1 MGMITKYN
9 SNTNNLS
16 SRKSKSGRNKKSMI
30 SLILLFALLFTSIP
44 MESFAV
50 GEPVI
55 NEFSYKVIRD
65 GEITKHE
72 MYFQGTNLENAQ
84 FQFGETDLNAIP
96 GATKVSNKISF
107 KITYTDKTSV
117 NILSTNTLI
126 ITNDAGSTS
135 YTLRYG
141 SNLPTLS
148 QPDTKMY
155 LGKPARVSG
164 INLKNPNQY
173 NTGNE
178 KAGYFIIAE
187 RENRNYT
194 MDTAEPGVAVINVSD
209 GVPGDDKSVA
219 FRVEFAQDTGGIPN
233 VYYQY
238 QINNAVDFRQPIN
251 GLDHISVMPTVGP
264 IDGGTTLNIQAKTAE
279 DGTIVTDKNLFDDSM
294 RVSLIKREE
303 PNKGAVLQTL
313 DPKVIITNGFKSSM
327 TVKTPKVTV
336 GYRGSYDLI
345 IYKNNDRFNESVAQ
359 NVFRYEEGGTS
370 LSLGIPNPL
379 TGKDSGDTLVRV
391 IGQNIF
397 ALDSV
402 AGITKNQPITIQKV
416 EVNPA
421 TPEWLD
427 VTYAVPPDT
436 KYGSQNVESITRRI
450 RVEIGTSTD
459 ALGELEVLTT
469 QPASIHSA
477 HFTQASP
484 NLDGIIVRT
493 NRNEAQ
499 SYDVVMQTHTT
510 ITLEGQVNPLPV
522 IIEEAK
528 AAQKYTYD
536 RTLIEPRITK
546 IEPLY
551 GYYNNLIAQGIQLP
565 HESASDERVKPLM
578 LRVHGED
585 FAVERVQNAEG
596 VFLPKYPDI
605 RLIDNEETGAEYDE
619 LKAKVVKVLKNGQ
632 VVSGE
637 KGNQLGDT
645 MIVEIAPSGYDPDST
660 LPNNGNYNF
669 SKDILEQGVVGNG
682 YKSLKT
688 KLLISQTSGNNDN
701 TAILEPAFEFRYP
714 TSNDKERQPYIE
726 NVYSGLTLENASQA
740 KTLNSE
746 EENDIII
753 RFIATPVQNID
764 KIVVTIDGMDMK
776 DYIEERGYDPRDK
789 QYGYIRLKTPIGLQG
804 ETRIQIIV
812 QEGLMDSYELNFQPV
827 TGPWLKQLIPNNGQ
841 AGTWTT
847 LKRDSDRNNIAFIKP
862 TSATDRYTGS
872 IVLID
877 GKEITTDYEVK
888 DADTIIFKIP
898 ENTAQGNRKIQVQNP
913 DKSRSQELAFL
924 VRDVQGD
931 KMEILSIDPDKG
943 DYKGG
948 IPATITAKEGSSFSG
963 GADVYFASQKAEIIG
978 TNLDFT
984 QLYIKIPALNEIR
997 LDAGKEYSV
1006 PVTVQKRESGVTG
1019 TIENGF
1025 TYFNPTYSDLMK
1037 INKIY
1042 KKDVRPETNKGNV
1055 GDQFWIEGDN
1065 FLAYTDEN
1073 GDIVMPSI
1081 YFGYNKAEILEVVG
1095 PGQIG
1100 EIKRLPR
1107 ILVKV
1112 PNKPL
1117 KLNADGSVDVMVIN
1131 YNGGTAIKEKGFI
1144 YSQGTPSIIE
1154 KESILQASRFD
1165 GQVTITAKDV
1175 IQNGLLVAFGER
1187 IDRLDI
1193 TDNTPAYVVTTGSG
1207 KVQMVEKLRITY
1219 NEKNPKEILVYY
1231 EDPSGTPVLMDD
1243 LVDVSGQ
1250 SIGSGF
1256 TLDKVAEKK
1265 IVGINWKNPD
1275 YHKNTTIAS
1284 QPELLSRLNKEYVS
1298 FEIVPNDR
1306 VNTLVI
1312 RRGLGHIQKFT
1323 LNQADNTAKIIVNTP
1338 YNDKIEKTTVTL
1350 INSDDSSAT
1359 APFEFHGG
1367 LDSPVI
1373 TDLEGSKER
1382 TVTLDGAQQKIKAKT
1397 QDYTVDGTLKIMGK
1411 NFKDVQ
1417 SARIGSKEVK
1427 IEAISPDYTY
1437 MIVSVPKAQPAEIGQ
1452 PLEVSV
1458 VTKEGNAFS
1467 SRNTPPVYFM
1477 YIAADSKPVI
1487 QSVTPVIGPRTGGTL
1502 VTIKGTGFRERDEFG
1517 VISDKVE
1524 ERITVTVNGSMPAGL
1539 KSTVK
1544 NELGE
1549 IVELKVVMPPSITGK
1564 AKLQVVNADG
1574 GTSEPKDFT
1583 YVSQPKISK
1592 TEGSLFFN
1600 DTTSEIR
1607 LFGEDFVTGA
1617 KVILGA
1623 EQTKGK
1629 KPADASVSGMLGVTA
1644 DGINQEAHLTGGVE
1658 AADVKVTGT
1667 NQITFKMPEAIE
1679 SLENTSI
1686 IILNP
1691 DTGMSEPG
1699 QGNIKPPVPDVP
1711 DIEAIPGFERTMI
1724 LRWTVDKDVLNAA
1737 EKFEIYV
1744 RERRS
1749 GDYTFVGDTKQ
1760 DTTEQSYVIK
1770 GLKYDTTYDILV
1782 RVLNKYGEAED
1793 FASVRE
1799 TTLKQNQDY
1808 KEKEKLEAVDKAVA
1822 QIETQGKQEVIGDT
1836 LYYTVGTRESTI
1848 NLSNTTA
1855 KNKTKYVQIPVR
1867 DIKAGNKTITIT
1879 DKDLSLTVSYSSL
1892 NTPELRNA
1900 PDDAV
1905 FRFKISAAEKQV
1917 EEGLAR
1923 AIPRVYKK
1931 ASNVYG
1937 IYFELAQPKLVTP
1950 IAMLSGSAT
1959 ININAPAFPKYHAV
1973 YIESAD
1979 TFSIL
1984 QANIITQGGNYVLL
1998 TNK

>member
-1 MGMITKYN
+1 MITKYN

-30 SLILLFALLFTSIP
+30 SFILLFALLFTSIP

-50 GEPVI
+50 GEPTL

-65 GEITKHE
+65 GEQIKHE

-84 FQFGETDLNAIP
+84 FQFGETDLNAIV

-107 KITYTDKTSV
+107 KITYTDKESV
-117 NILSTNTLI
+117 NILSTNSLI
-126 ITNDAGSTS
+126 VTNAVGST
-135 YTLRYG
+135 TFNIKYG

-155 LGKPARVSG
+155 LGRTAQVTG
-164 INLKNPNQY
+164 VNLKNPENY
-173 NTGNE
+173 PDAINLNE

-187 RENRNYT
+187 RENR
-194 MDTAEPGVAVINVSD
+194 DFSVADGVATINVSD
-209 GVPGDDKSVA
+209 GVPGDDKIVA
-219 FRVEFAQDTGGIPN
+219 FRVEYEQGGGGIPN

-264 IDGGTTLNIQAKTAE
+264 IDGGTTLNIQAKTAP

-294 RVSLIKREE
+294 RVALVKREN
-303 PNKGAVLQTL
+303 PNKGTVLQTT
-313 DPKVIITNGFKSSM
+313 DPKVITTNGYKSSM
-327 TVKTPKVTV
+327 TVKTPKVTAA
-336 GYRGSYDLI
+336 YIDNYDLI
-345 IYKNNDRFNESVAQ
+345 IYKSNDRFNESIAE
-359 NVFRYEEGGTS
+359 NVFRYEAGGIP
-370 LSLGIPNPL
+370 LSIGVPNPL
-379 TGKDSGDTLVRV
+379 SGKDSGDTLVRV

-402 AGITKNQPITIQKV
+402 AGISTPSTGTTTSSVFQIETKSV
-416 EVNPA
+416 SDA

-427 VTYAVPPDT
+427 VTYKIPDGT
-436 KYGSQNVESITRRI
+436 KYGNQDVESITRRI
-450 RVEIGTSTD
+450 RVDIGTSTD
-459 ALGELEVLTT
+459 ALDLPIELQ
-469 QPASIHSA
+469 QPANIHSA
-477 HFTQASP
+477 HFTQNSP

-493 NRNEAQ
+493 NRNDAK
-499 SYDVVMQTHTT
+499 SYDVTLQTQTT
-510 ITLEGQVNPLPV
+510 IKLKNQVNPLPV

-536 RTLIEPRITK
+536 RTLIEPQVAS
-546 IEPLY
+546 IEPIY
-551 GYYNNLIAQGIQLP
+551 GYYNNLIAQNIPLP
-565 HESASDERVKPLM
+565 HESASKEPVKPIMIRL
-578 LRVHGED
+578 HGQD
-585 FAVERVQNAEG
+585 FEVERVANSEG
-596 VFLPKYPDI
+596 IFVPRYPSI
-605 RLIDNEETGAEYDE
+605 TIIDNEQTGAEYTD
-619 LKAKVVKVLKNGQ
+619 LKATVVKVLKGTQ

-637 KGNQLGDT
+637 KDNKYGDT
-645 MIVEIAPSGYDPDST
+645 MIVEISPTVDTG
-660 LPNNGNYNF
+660 NF
-669 SKDILEQGVVGNG
+669 STKILQQGVLGNG
-682 YKSLKT
+682 FKSLKA
-688 KLLISQTSGNNDN
+688 KLKISQTSGNNDN
-701 TAILEPAFEFRYP
+701 TVMIEPAFEFRYP
-714 TSNDKERQPYIE
+714 TANDSQRQPYIE
-726 NVYSGLTLENASQA
+726 NVYSGLTLDNASQA
-740 KTLNSE
+740 KTLNSD
-746 EENDIII
+746 EENDIIV
-753 RFIATPVQNID
+753 RFIATPVQSLD

-776 DYIEERGYDPRDK
+776 DYIKERGFDPRDK
-789 QYGYIRLKTPIGLQG
+789 QYGFIRLKTPIGLQG
-804 ETRIQIIV
+804 ETRLQIIV
-812 QEGLMDSYELNFQPV
+812 QEGLMDSFELNFQPV
-827 TGPWLKQLIPNNGQ
+827 TGPWLKELIPNNGQ

-847 LKRDSDRNNIAFIKP
+847 LKRDSTKNNIAFIKP
-862 TSATDRYTGS
+862 TSEDINTGS
-872 IVLID
+872 IVMID
-877 GKEITTDYEVK
+877 GNTITEYEVK

-898 ENTAQGNRKIQVQNP
+898 VNAAEGNRKIQVQNP
-913 DKSRSQELAFL
+913 DNSRSQELTFL

-931 KMEILSIDPDKG
+931 KMEIESIDPDKG

-984 QLYIKIPALNEIR
+984 QLYIKIPALTEIR
-997 LDAGKEYSV
+997 LDPGKEYSV

-1019 TIENGF
+1019 TIEEGF

-1037 INKIY
+1037 ITKVY

-1055 GDQFWIEGDN
+1055 GDQFWVEGDN
-1065 FLAYTDEN
+1065 FLAFTDEN
-1073 GDIVMPSI
+1073 SEVILPNI
-1081 YFGYNKAEILEVVG
+1081 YFGYNKAEILEVVT
-1095 PGQIG
+1095 PGTPN

-1107 ILVKV
+1107 ILVKI

-1117 KLNADGSVDVMVIN
+1117 NTNTDGSVDVMVIN
-1131 YNGGTAIKEKGFI
+1131 YNGGTAIKQKGFI
-1144 YSQGTPSIIE
+1144 YGQGTPSIIE

-1165 GQVTITAKDV
+1165 GEITVKAKE
-1175 IQNGLLVAFGER
+1175 IIKNGLVVAFGER
-1187 IDRLDI
+1187 IDRMDI
-1193 TDNTPAYVVTTGSG
+1193 TDSTSSYVVTTGDG
-1207 KVQMVEKLRITY
+1207 KVQMTEKLRITY
-1219 NEKNPKEILVYY
+1219 NEVNPKEVRIYY
-1231 EDPSGTPVLMDD
+1231 EDPSGTPVLMEDI
-1243 LVDVSGQ
+1243 VDINGNQ
-1250 SIGSGF
+1250 LGGKL

-1265 IVGINWKNPD
+1265 IIGINWKNPD
-1275 YHKNTTIAS
+1275 YHKNSTISS
-1284 QPELLSRLNKEYVS
+1284 QPDLLSRLNKEYIS
-1298 FEIVPNDR
+1298 LEIVPNDR
-1306 VNTLVI
+1306 VNTLII
-1312 RRGLGHIQKFT
+1312 RRGLGYVQKFN
-1323 LNQADNTAKIIVNTP
+1323 LNNADNVATMVIKTP
-1338 YNDKIEKTTVTL
+1338 YNDKIEKTTITL
-1350 INSDDSSAT
+1350 INADGSSAS

-1367 LDSPVI
+1367 LDTPVI
-1373 TDLEGSKER
+1373 VDLEGSKER
-1382 TVTLDGAQQKIKAKT
+1382 NIMVDGVQQKVKAKT

-1417 SARIGSKEVK
+1417 SVRIGNKEVK

-1437 MIVSVPKAQPAEIGQ
+1437 MIVSVPKGEPAEVGQ

-1487 QSVTPVIGPRTGGTL
+1487 ETVTPVVGPRTGGTL
-1502 VTIKGTGFRERDEFG
+1502 VTIKGKGFREKDEFG
-1517 VISDKVE
+1517 VISDNVD
-1524 ERITVTVNGSMPAGL
+1524 ERITITVNGSMPAGL

-1544 NELGE
+1544 NEQGE
-1549 IVELKVVMPPSITGK
+1549 IVELKVIMPPSVTGK
-1564 AKLQVVNADG
+1564 AKLQVINADG

-1583 YVSQPKISK
+1583 YISQPKISQ

-1600 DTTSEIR
+1600 DTTTEVR
-1607 LFGEDFVTGA
+1607 LFGEDFQSGA
-1617 KVILGA
+1617 KVVIGA
-1623 EQTKGK
+1623 DQTKGK
-1629 KPADASVSGMLGVTA
+1629 KPADASVSGMIGVTA
-1644 DGINQEAHLTGGVE
+1644 DGQNQEGHLVGGVE

-1667 NQITFKMPEAIE
+1667 NQITFKMPDGIE

-1686 IILNP
+1686 IIVNP

-1793 FASVRE
+1793 FGSVRE

-1808 KEKEKLEAVDKAVA
+1808 KEKEKVEAVDKAVT

-1917 EEGLAR
+1917 EESLTR
-1923 AIPRVYKK
+1923 AIPRAYKK

-1959 ININAPAFPKYHAV
+1959 ININTPAYPKYHAV

-1984 QANIITQGGNYVLL
+1984 QSNIITQGGNYVLL